1 MWQRIQTVYL
11 SLGILLNALIVYL
24 SWSSWV
30 ADAIVGSVAREL
42 FAIYGE
48 IDQEGQSIIFPSQY
62 ILVISLLSIL
72 LSVVIVLMYKRR
84 SLQIKMAQL
93 NLILQAGMVVG
104 IFLSLDQSANSGIM
118 LGEEFTL
125 TYSMGT
131 YLSLIPMIFIFLA
144 IKAIKK
150 DEALVRAA
158 DRIR

>member
-11 SLGILLNALIVYL
+11 SIGVLLNLLIVYL

-30 ADAIVGSVAREL
+30 ADAIVGSVVREL

-48 IDQEGQSIIFPSQY
+48 IDAEGQSIIFPSQY
-62 ILVISLLSIL
+62 VLVLSLLSIL
-72 LSVVIVLMYKRR
+72 LSLIIIFMFKRR
-84 SLQIKMAQL
+84 GLQIKMAQL
-93 NLILQAGMVVG
+93 NLILQAGLVVG
-104 IFLSLDQSANSGIM
+104 IFMSLDQSANSGVM
-118 LGEEFTL
+118 LGKEFAI

-131 YLSLIPMIFIFLA
+131 YLSLIPMVFIFLA